1 MRAPLLLPTQAVM
14 SVASTFMVAWLQQEM
29 QPGPETDAGLPG
41 LMAWVGRQRDE
52 GAVSFEIK

>member
-1 MRAPLLLPTQAVM
+1 M